1 MLRICSMT
9 KVTLVNN
16 QSKRRY
22 TSDLGIVSYNV
33 GGVASKH
40 RTALHSITY
49 TNSHTRTR
57 TQSTYDNALIYMHIR
72 KHLHVIYIYETGA
85 RFIKIL

>member
-33 GGVASKH
+33 GGVAFKH

-49 TNSHTRTR
+49 T
-57 TQSTYDNALIYMHIR
+57 
-72 KHLHVIYIYETGA
+72 
-85 RFIKIL
+85 